1 METSIQNQ
9 EKEIGKTEKVKF
21 QEVAQNKTVILFD
34 GVCNLCNSAIN
45 FVIDKD
51 KNNTFH
57 FASLQSEFGQALL
70 AHFEKDTSDFDSMIV
85 YENGKIKTKSTAA
98 LRIAAGLS
106 GSWKFLNVFRVVP
119 SFLRNALYNLIAKN
133 RYKWFGKKNECRIPT
148 PELKAKFIEQL
159 SQRLPV
165 VSNQ

>member
-1 METSIQNQ
+1 METVIQN
-9 EKEIGKTEKVKF
+9 KETIKVIKTNF
-21 QEVAQNKTVILFD
+21 QEVAKNKTVILFD

-51 KNNTFH
+51 TNNNFH

-70 AHFEKDTSDFDSMIV
+70 TYFEKDTTDFDSMIV

-106 GSWKFLNVFRVVP
+106 GNWRFFSVFKIIP
-119 SFLRNALYNLIAKN
+119 AFLRNEVYNIVAKN
-133 RYKWFGKKNECRIPT
+133 RYKWFGQKNECRIPT

-159 SQRLPV
+159 PSQ
-165 VSNQ
+165 

>member
-1 METSIQNQ
+1 MSIQNQ
-9 EKEIGKTEKVKF
+9 EKEQTRF
-21 QEVAQNKTVILFD
+21 QEVASNKTIILFD

-51 KNNTFH
+51 KQDNFY

-70 AHFEKDTSDFDSMIV
+70 THFDRNTNDFDSMIV

-106 GSWKFLNVFRVVP
+106 GGWKYFRVFNIIP
-119 SFLRNALYNLIAKN
+119 IFLRNGVYNLIAKN
-133 RYKWFGKKNECRIPT
+133 RYKWFGQKNECRIPT
-148 PELKAKFIEQL
+148 PKLKAKFIEEL
-159 SQRLPV
+159 
-165 VSNQ
+165 

>member
-9 EKEIGKTEKVKF
+9 ETKAIQKQHF
-21 QEVAQNKTVILFD
+21 QEVAKNKTVILFN

-51 KNNTFH
+51 TKNNFY

-70 AHFEKDTSDFDSMIV
+70 AHFGKDTTDFDSMIV

-106 GSWKFLNVFRVVP
+106 GGYKFLSVFKIVP
-119 SFLRNALYNLIAKN
+119 TFLRNGIYNLIAKN

-148 PELKAKFIEQL
+148 PELKAKFLNQL
-159 SQRLPV
+159 SVTSHQ
-165 VSNQ
+165 

>member
-1 METSIQNQ
+1 METITQN
-9 EKEIGKTEKVKF
+9 KELQKATF
-21 QEVAQNKTVILFD
+21 QEIAKDKTIILFD

-51 KNNTFH
+51 TNNHFY

-70 AHFEKDTSDFDSMIV
+70 AHFDRNTSDFDSMIV

-106 GSWKFLNVFRVVP
+106 GGWKYFSIFRIVP
-119 SFLRNALYNLIAKN
+119 TFLRNGIYNLVAKN
-133 RYKWFGKKNECRIPT
+133 RYSWFGQKNECRIPT
-148 PELKAKFIEQL
+148 PELKAKFVEQL
-159 SQRLPV
+159 PSQLPV
-165 VSNQ
+165 NSNQ

>member
-1 METSIQNQ
+1 MNTTIQNQ
-9 EKEIGKTEKVKF
+9 EIETTPKVDF
-21 QEVAQNKTVILFD
+21 QEVAKNKTVVLFD

-45 FVIDKD
+45 FVIDHD
-51 KNNTFH
+51 KNNNFY

-70 AHFEKDTSDFDSMIV
+70 THFGKNTDDFDSMIV

-106 GSWKFLNVFRVVP
+106 GGWKFFSIFKIVP
-119 SFLRNALYNLIAKN
+119 AFLRNAVYNLIAKN

-148 PELKAKFIEQL
+148 PELKAKFIEK
-159 SQRLPV
+159 LPR
-165 VSNQ
+165 Q

>member
-1 METSIQNQ
+1 METITQSKESI
-9 EKEIGKTEKVKF
+9 IEKVDF
-21 QEVAQNKTVILFD
+21 QEVAKNKTIILFD

-51 KNNTFH
+51 VNNSFY

-70 AHFEKDTSDFDSMIV
+70 THFGRDTSDFDSMIV
-85 YENGKIKTKSTAA
+85 YEKGKIKTKSTAA

-106 GSWKFLNVFRVVP
+106 GGWKYFSIFKIIP
-119 SFLRNALYNLIAKN
+119 AFLRNGIYNLVAKN
-133 RYKWFGKKNECRIPT
+133 RYKWFGQKNECRIPT

-159 SQRLPV
+159 PNR
-165 VSNQ
+165 

>member
-1 METSIQNQ
+1 METLIQDPTP
-9 EKEIGKTEKVKF
+9 KKVNF
-21 QEVAQNKTVILFD
+21 QEVAKDKTVILFD
-34 GVCNLCNSAIN
+34 GVCNLCNGAIN

-51 KNNTFH
+51 TNNNFY

-70 AHFEKDTSDFDSMIV
+70 AHFDRNTSHFDSMIV

-106 GSWKFLNVFRVVP
+106 GGWKLFSIFKIVP
-119 SFLRNALYNLIAKN
+119 AFLRNGIYNLVAKN
-133 RYKWFGKKNECRIPT
+133 RYKWFGQKNECRIPT

-159 SQRLPV
+159 PSQLPV
-165 VSNQ
+165 TNNQ